1 MFIKCNKAEEIY
13 NMKIH
18 IAPSRL
24 ISDIQREF
32 NEEFPFLKLEFFRN
46 GITGVEKSVPA
57 NRLQG
62 SLPVGFG
69 QPIKIE
75 GDLVFSES
83 TKVKELENNLR
94 EGFHLNAQVF
104 RRSGNIW
111 LETTMT
117 DKWTLKQQ
125 NEHGKE
131 ISGGGNGEW

>member
-1 MFIKCNKAEEIY
+1 
-13 NMKIH
+13 
-18 IAPSRL
+18 
-24 ISDIQREF
+24 
-32 NEEFPFLKLEFFRN
+32 
-46 GITGVEKSVPA
+46 
-57 NRLQG
+57 
-62 SLPVGFG
+62 VGFG

-83 TKVKELENNLR
+83 TKVRELENDLR

-131 ISGGGNGEW
+131 ISGGGSSE